1 MWSLLRKPTPTLE
14 GAGEGQLIALARDG
28 SGAAIREIMR
38 RNNRRLFRAA
48 RSIIESDWE
57 AEEVVQDAYVKA
69 FRALAGFREE
79 AALGTWLTRIVIN
92 EAHDRLRARREILP
106 LTDLNEKTMS
116 EVIQF
121 PSGAMDPERQA
132 ALWEIRILL
141 EGAID
146 RLPAPFREVFILRQ
160 VEDLSTEETAR
171 MLSIEPETVKTRLH
185 RARIRLR
192 RALQDQL
199 APALKDTFPFEGER
213 CQRLTRTVLHR
224 LGLSPAVDQFRSER

>member
-14 GAGEGQLIALARDG
+14 GAGEGQLIALARGG

-69 FRALAGFREE
+69 FGALAGFREE

-92 EAHDRLRARREILP
+92 EAQDRLRARRETLP
-106 LTDLNEKTMS
+106 LTDLNAKTMS

-121 PSGAMDPERQA
+121 PSGALDPERQT
-132 ALWEIRILL
+132 ALGEIRILL

-146 RLPAPFREVFILRQ
+146 RLPAPFRESSSC
-160 VEDLSTEETAR
+160 D
-171 MLSIEPETVKTRLH
+171 
-185 RARIRLR
+185 RLR
-192 RALQDQL
+192 I
-199 APALKDTFPFEGER
+199 
-213 CQRLTRTVLHR
+213 
-224 LGLSPAVDQFRSER
+224 